1 MISARANPKVDQYMA
16 ALDHPLKPAIER
28 LRALVLAAD
37 PSLTEQVKWN
47 APSYGYARD
56 DRITFRLNP
65 PPAMQLVFHRG
76 PKAKGDDGF
85 TFEDP
90 SGLIQWAAPD
100 RGVVSFGGE
109 ADVAAHGDALA
120 DLVRRWMK
128 ATARGGGAL
137 VPAPPA
143 G

>member
-28 LRALVLAAD
+28 LRELVLAAD

-65 PPAMQLVFHRG
+65 PPAVQIVFHRG
-76 PKAKGDDGF
+76 PKAKPGEGF
-85 TFEDP
+85 SFDDP
-90 SGLIQWAAPD
+90 SGLMQWAAPD
-100 RGVVSFGGE
+100 RASVSLSGE
-109 ADVAAHGDALA
+109 AEVGAQAAVIQ

-128 ATARGGGAL
+128 ATGGAL
-137 VPAPPA
+137 VTSPPA